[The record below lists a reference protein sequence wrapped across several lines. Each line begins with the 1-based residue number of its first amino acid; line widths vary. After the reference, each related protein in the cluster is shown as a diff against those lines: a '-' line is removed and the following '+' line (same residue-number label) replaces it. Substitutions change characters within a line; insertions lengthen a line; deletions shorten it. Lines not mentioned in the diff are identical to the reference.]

1 MDLLNILIIV
11 TICFIIYSEITVG
24 NLLFRTNSSGS
35 KSLNIRSML
44 NFMIHPLHNRFLWN
58 IKALDINYPF
68 VLMVSIF
75 VYNIKYIYI
84 YINE

>member
-1 MDLLNILIIV
+1 MDLLKIIGII

-35 KSLNIRSML
+35 KSLNISSML
-44 NFMIHPLHNRFLWN
+44 SFMIHPLHNRFLWN

-68 VLMVSIF
+68 L
-75 VYNIKYIYI
+75 
-84 YINE
+84 

>member
-1 MDLLNILIIV
+1 MNLSKVIFISTII
-11 TICFIIYSEITVG
+11 FIIYSELTVG

-35 KSLNIRSML
+35 KSLNIGSML

-68 VLMVSIF
+68 MLISSIISYYAYKN
-75 VYNIKYIYI
+75 V
-84 YINE
+84 

>member
-1 MDLLNILIIV
+1 MELLNILLIV
-11 TICFIIYSEITVG
+11 TLCFIIYSELTVG

-35 KSLNIRSML
+35 KSLNIGSMI

-68 VLMVSIF
+68 ILISTIGA
-75 VYNIKYIYI
+75 YYAYKNA
-84 YINE
+84 